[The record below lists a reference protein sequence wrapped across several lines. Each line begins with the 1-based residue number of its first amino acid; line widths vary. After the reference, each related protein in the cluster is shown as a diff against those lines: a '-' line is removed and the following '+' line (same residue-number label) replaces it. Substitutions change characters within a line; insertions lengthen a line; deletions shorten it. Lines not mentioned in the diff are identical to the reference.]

1 MGRGAEPFHRGS
13 KEEVKLSPIMKLSMR
28 MCVVKNLFL
37 CSALFWLSTAHALEN
52 VTLQLKWHH
61 QFQFA
66 GYYAAKELGFY
77 KDAGLDVTLAPVSDK
92 NDPIANVLEGGAQYG
107 VGSSDLLLL
116 RSTGKPLV
124 ALAVIFQHSPY
135 VLLAMQK
142 KGIENIHDL
151 IGKRV
156 MIDPYA
162 AEIIA
167 YLKKSNIPIERLVE
181 IKSNNYV
188 AEDLISGKSDAYAGY
203 STNDPW
209 YLDKAGVRYLM
220 FTPRSE
226 GIDFYGDN
234 LFTTE
239 AELQNH
245 PQRAKAFLEA
255 SLKGWNYALNNP
267 EQVIDLMIA
276 KNYFPA
282 SGREKLIF
290 EAKQTAQLIHADL
303 VEVGHMHQERWRHIA
318 DTYADLGMLPK
329 DFSLKGFLYSE
340 EKDSTRDSLL
350 RSLLVFLIILTG
362 GYATKLYLDRRRVF
376 KALKASE
383 THYRLLTEDVSDV
396 VWKAD
401 ANFRFTY
408 ISPADERMRGFTAA
422 EVIGHHPFEYM
433 TPEGVANATKVM
445 QESQV
450 PALQGKPIK
459 NSSLVTQLYCKDGSL
474 KWAEINPTGERDKNG
489 MITGYHGFTR
499 DITERIRIE
508 NELRTKERYQRA
520 LLDNFPFA
528 VWLKDIESRFLF
540 VNESFVRAFGRSSAD
555 ELVGKSDFDIAPL
568 DMATGYRAIDSK
580 VMETL
585 EQNITEELILTDG
598 MLKWFETCKAPVID
612 HKGKLLGTVG
622 FARDIS
628 ERKMMEHTLVSLS
641 EEFQRSIGREL
652 HDNLGQIIS
661 AIAYQSIAIQN
672 KIGNAVNVNELSGD
686 IAFISYQA
694 KKAISQC
701 KKLAHGLVPFEL
713 ESSGLTSALV
723 NYAADI
729 SHSHEMSCEF
739 VGHRE
744 VMIGDTN
751 LELNLFRIVQ
761 EAVNNAVRHSGGQH
775 VTISLYM
782 CENIL
787 SLSVRDDGQGAV
799 EFESKRHL
807 TSGLGLKIMQ
817 YRANQFGI
825 KLKFNYPVE
834 GGTEVLLEKRME

>member
-1 MGRGAEPFHRGS
+1 LIERQNIVLLF
-13 KEEVKLSPIMKLSMR
+13 VKFI
-28 MCVVKNLFL
+28 FL
-37 CSALFWLSTAHALEN
+37 LLAVFWLSTAHALEN

-66 GYYAAKELGFY
+66 GYYAAKELGYY
-77 KDAGLDVTLAPVSDK
+77 KEAGLNVTLVPASEK
-92 NDPIANVLEGGAQYG
+92 NDPIANVVEGGAQYG

-116 RSTGKPLV
+116 RNAGKPLV

-135 VLLAMQK
+135 VLLAMQRN
-142 KGIENIHDL
+142 GIENIHDL

-167 YLKKSNIPIERLVE
+167 YLKKSNVPIERLIEV
-181 IKSNNYV
+181 KANSYD
-188 AEDLISGKSDAYAGY
+188 ADDLIFGKSDAYAGY

-209 YLDKAGVRYLM
+209 YLDKSGVKYLK

-239 AELQNH
+239 SELKNH

-267 EQVIDLMIA
+267 DQVIDLMIEN
-276 KNYFPA
+276 NYFPA

-290 EAKQTAQLIHADL
+290 EANQTAQLIHADL
-303 VEVGHMHQERWRHIA
+303 VEVGHMNQERWKHIA

-329 DFSLKGFLYSE
+329 NFSLKGFLYSE
-340 EKDSTRDSLL
+340 EKDSTREAWLYSIMVLF
-350 RSLLVFLIILTG
+350 VILASV
-362 GYATKLYLDRRRVF
+362 YATKMYFDRRRVF
-376 KALKASE
+376 QALSASE
-383 THYRLLTEDVSDV
+383 AHYRLLTEDVSDV

-401 ANFRFTY
+401 RDFKFTY

-433 TPEGVANATKVM
+433 THEGIANATKIM
-445 QESQV
+445 QESQAA
-450 PALQGKPIK
+450 ALHGKPVK
-459 NSSLVTQLYCKDGSL
+459 NASLVTQLYCKDGSL
-474 KWAEINPTGERDKNG
+474 KWAEINPTGERDING
-489 MITGYHGFTR
+489 TITGYHGFTR
-499 DITERIRIE
+499 DVTERVRIE
-508 NELRTKERYQRA
+508 NEMRKNERYQRA

-528 VWLKDIESRFLF
+528 VWLKDVESRFLF
-540 VNESFVRAFGRSSAD
+540 VNEGFVRTFSNNSAD
-555 ELVGKSDFDIAPL
+555 EMVGKNDFDIAPY
-568 DMATGYRAIDSK
+568 DMAVGYRTNDSK

-585 EQNITEELILTDG
+585 EQNITEELILTEG
-598 MLKWFETCKAPVID
+598 VPKWFETCKAPVID
-612 HKGKLLGTVG
+612 HNGKLLGTVG

-672 KIGNAVNVNELSGD
+672 KIAGAGNVNELSGD

-713 ESSGLTSALV
+713 ESSGLIAALV
-723 NYAADI
+723 DYAADI
-729 SHSHEMSCEF
+729 SHSHGMSCEF

-761 EAVNNAVRHSGGQH
+761 EAVNNAVRHSGGQR

-782 CENIL
+782 CENVM
-787 SLSVRDDGQGAV
+787 SLSVRDNGRGAAKI
-799 EFESKRHL
+799 ESTRHS

-817 YRANQFGI
+817 FRANQFGV
-825 KLKFNYPVE
+825 KLKFNYPVG